1 MHEKCLL
8 LSSEVLL
15 MEYCIQ
21 LRSIDRLSLIRVTS
35 AHFTGSLLT
44 RVKHH
49 TVKHCLGLRRF
60 LGIRVK
66 RFLG

>member
-44 RVKHH
+44 RVKH
-49 TVKHCLGLRRF
+49 LPYGSYGQAL
-60 LGIRVK
+60 LRVK
-66 RFLG
+66 TFFRD